1 MLASVL
7 WILLMGFFS
16 GQIARRL
23 GVPPLIGMILVGIVL
38 GPQVSDVLSP
48 EVLKSADNLRIVAVM
63 IILMKAG
70 LGLDREKL
78 AQQGTLALRLGVL
91 PVAIEA
97 NAIAFAAM
105 LIFKFDFPTGLLL
118 GCVTYA
124 KEPNFSKKFVFLN

>member
-78 AQQGTLALRLGVL
+78 ALRLGVL

>member
-1 MLASVL
+1 
-7 WILLMGFFS
+7 
-16 GQIARRL
+16 
-23 GVPPLIGMILVGIVL
+23 
-38 GPQVSDVLSP
+38 
-48 EVLKSADNLRIVAVM
+48 
-63 IILMKAG
+63 MKAG